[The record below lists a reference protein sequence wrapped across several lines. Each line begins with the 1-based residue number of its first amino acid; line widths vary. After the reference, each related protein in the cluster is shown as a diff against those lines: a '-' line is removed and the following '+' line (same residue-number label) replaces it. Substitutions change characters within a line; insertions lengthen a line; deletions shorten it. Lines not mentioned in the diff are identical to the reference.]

1 MDTKHMVRGFAVMF
15 VAVALAA
22 ACGGGDSKKSS
33 TPAAGATTAA
43 TKPAAAS
50 TPAASTTKRTQ
61 VDMLNA
67 TAKDFSFTLG
77 LTSIHPG
84 VPGVDVT
91 FKNDGSTTHTLTFY
105 EDSGFTK
112 KLNGSGNIAA
122 GQTAGFPFA
131 PSANATSVFYRCDIH
146 PTQMKGELTVKP

>member
-1 MDTKHMVRGFAVMF
+1 MKLTRAARGLAI
-15 VAVALAA
+15 ALALTALFAA
-22 ACGGGDSKKSS
+22 ACGGSKKSN